1 MVFTTLS
8 PSSGTTLTSLPTD
21 FIRSCHTVSLSNVTL
36 TASAKTIPTKQ
47 LWANKNNSSVSNF
60 YSLLTLCFTNLPQ
73 STVARCDTLPD
84 TLRPLLFNLGIL
96 HTAIVVTLSSQ
107 TLINFEQAHLS
118 LFARCAEDV
127 LALATARHGATH
139 TPRGDPGIILK
150 TIAAHA
156 SQVYSCCLPQ
166 YELEGLVSACLSEEA
181 TKPSGRVKLEGLGVE
196 VSVPSQA
203 VTPRMFHEH
212 IKGITDAATEKSSI
226 QQLIRYISE
235 YRSTCSCYMYT
246 KWISDIVFTIQFSF
260 CLYM

>member
-1 MVFTTLS
+1 MFTITLI
-8 PSSGTTLTSLPTD
+8 PSSGTTLTSLPMD
-21 FIRSCHTVSLSNVTL
+21 FIRSCRTVSLSNIKL

-47 LWANKNNSSVSNF
+47 LWANKESSVSNF
-60 YSLLTLCFTNLPQ
+60 YSLLMLCFANLPP

-96 HTAIVVTLSSQ
+96 HTAIVVTQSSQ
-107 TLINFEQAHLS
+107 TLINFEQAHIS
-118 LFARCAEDV
+118 LFTRCVEDV
-127 LALATARHGATH
+127 LALATARHGTTH
-139 TPRGDPGIILK
+139 TPRGDPGVILK

-203 VTPRMFHEH
+203 VTPRMFQDHV
-212 IKGITDAATEKSSI
+212 KGITDAATERSSI
-226 QQLIRYISE
+226 ANQQLIRYIS
-235 YRSTCSCYMYT
+235 
-246 KWISDIVFTIQFSF
+246 
-260 CLYM
+260 